1 MSSANRGMPWVPII
15 RFSEEITFPSGRVSN
30 MCTFNGTPE
39 KIKEYA
45 EKVAREHGV
54 EVVAI
59 V

>member
-15 RFSEEITFPSGRVSN
+15 RFSKGITFPSGQVSN
-30 MCTFNGTPE
+30 MCTYSGTPE
-39 KIKEYA
+39 EVQEYA
-45 EKVAREHGV
+45 EKLAREHGV